1 MTTKTL
7 KKENSMGTAPIG
19 KLLLKNAVPL
29 IISMLVQALYNMV
42 DSLYV
47 SQVSQAA
54 FNAVSLSYP
63 IQNIMIAIV
72 SGTGTGLVALIS
84 KSLGE
89 KNTEKAN
96 KLAVHGVFLAVCS
109 YLVILVFGFVGVDAF
124 FRSQTDIPEILEGG
138 KEYLSICCIFSFGI
152 FGQVVMERL
161 MQSVGKS
168 NLSMWT
174 LMVGAVTNIILD
186 PILIFGWGPFPV
198 MGVAGAAIATVTGQI
213 FSMITGIILNHHFNT
228 ELKLHFR
235 GFRPDEKIILSI
247 YKIGIPSML
256 TIGIGSVMTFM
267 MNKLLIAIEATATAA
282 AVFGAYFKL
291 QSFFNMPVIGLSNGM
306 SPIVGF
312 NLGAKNKHRILEVY
326 RLSVKIALLF
336 MCLATAAF
344 LIIPDVLLKMF
355 NASPFMLEIGEPAFR
370 IIAVSFIFSAYGIV
384 TSQFFMACGKS
395 LLSLLM
401 SVARQLVILIPVAY
415 ALGYAFGYTQ
425 VWWAVPIGELGSMA
439 MAVYGRVRMQKRLFD
454 HMPDVSPIIE
464 ENTTEPVIKKLKPG
478 VIITIARE
486 HGSQGKQIGK
496 LVAEKLGIPFYYKEM
511 TALAAQE
518 IGFDKEFVSD
528 INRNSPAFMRDL
540 YLSTA
545 PVSDAVIAQAKII
558 KRIADNGSCVIVG
571 RAADYVLREYPD
583 VVTVFLHAPEEYRI
597 KKVMEMYGDT
607 AEDAEKHI
615 KRADNARAAYYKS
628 ISGNTWGEAENYD
641 ISLSCENGIEQTA
654 ENIIN
659 FIKNR

>member
-1 MTTKTL
+1 MPSLTKRETRRL
-7 KKENSMGTAPIG
+7 QLGR
-19 KLLLKNAVPL
+19 LLLKNAVPL

-63 IQNIMIAIV
+63 IQNIMIAIAT
-72 SGTGTGLVALIS
+72 GTGTGLVALIS

-89 KNTEKAN
+89 KDTEKAN
-96 KLAVHGVFLAVCS
+96 QLAVHGIFLAVCS
-109 YLVILVFGFVGVDAF
+109 YFVILIFGFVGVDAF

-138 KEYLSICCIFSFGI
+138 KAYLSICCIFSFGI
-152 FGQVVMERL
+152 FGQIVMERL
-161 MQSVGKS
+161 MQSVGRS

-174 LMVGAVTNIILD
+174 LMVGAITNIILD

-198 MGVAGAAIATVTGQI
+198 MGVAGAAVATVVGQI

-228 ELKLHFR
+228 ELKLRFR
-235 GFRPDEKIILSI
+235 GFRPDGKMILSI

-256 TIGIGSVMTFM
+256 TMGVGSVMTFM

-291 QSFFNMPVIGLSNGM
+291 QSFFNMPVLGLSQGM

-312 NLGAKNKHRILEVY
+312 NLGAKNKHRMLETY
-326 RLSVKIALLF
+326 RLSVRVALLI
-336 MCLATAAF
+336 MCLAAAAF
-344 LIIPDVLLKMF
+344 LLIPDVLLKLF

-395 LLSLLM
+395 LLALLM
-401 SVARQLVILIPVAY
+401 AVARQLVILVPAAY

-425 VWWAVPIGELGSMA
+425 VWWAVPIGELGAMA

-454 HMPDVSPIIE
+454 HMPDVPPTIQE
-464 ENTTEPVIKKLKPG
+464 TATETVIKESKPG

-486 HGSQGKQIGK
+486 HGSQGKQTGR

-528 INRNSPAFMRDL
+528 INRNSPTLMRDL

-545 PVSDAVIAQAKII
+545 PVSDAIIAQAKII
-558 KRIADNGSCVIVG
+558 RRIADNGSCVIVG
-571 RAADYVLREYPD
+571 RAADHVLRGHPN

-597 KKVMEMYGDT
+597 KKVMEMCGDT
-607 AEDAEKHI
+607 AEDAAKHI
-615 KRADNARAAYYKS
+615 KRADTARAAYYKS
-628 ISGNTWGEAENYD
+628 ISGKTWGEAENYD
-641 ISLSCENGIEQTA
+641 ISLSCENGIEQAVET
-654 ENIIN
+654 IVN